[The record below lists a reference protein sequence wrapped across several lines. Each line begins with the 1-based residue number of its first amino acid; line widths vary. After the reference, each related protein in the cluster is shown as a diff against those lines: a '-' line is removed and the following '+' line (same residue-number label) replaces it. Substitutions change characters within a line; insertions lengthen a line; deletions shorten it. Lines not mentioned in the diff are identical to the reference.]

1 MLYIHHVPGRLRLQM
16 SRLKSNHS
24 LAEATRRNVS
34 IIADILDA
42 RVSTV
47 TGSLIIT
54 YDKQRLTPAALW
66 QSLCD
71 RGIVWGPLPIR
82 DDVPVT
88 RVRIESPVAADD
100 MGLGK
105 LVIRLVVERLLE
117 RSAIALVGALT

>member
-54 YDKQRLTPAALW
+54 YDEQRLTPAALW

>member
-16 SRLKSNHS
+16 SRLKSNHG
-24 LAEATRRNVS
+24 LAETTRKNVS
-34 IIADILDA
+34 YIAGVLDA
-42 RVSTV
+42 RVSII

-54 YDKQRLTPAALW
+54 YDKQKLTPAALW

-71 RGIVWGPLPIR
+71 RGIVCGALPIR
-82 DDVPVT
+82 NDVPVT

-100 MGLGK
+100 MSLAK
-105 LVIRLVVERLLE
+105 LVIRLVAERLLE

>member
-24 LAEATRRNVS
+24 LAEATRKNVS
-34 IIADILDA
+34 MIAGILDA
-42 RVSTV
+42 RVSIV

-66 QSLCD
+66 QSLFD
-71 RGIVWGPLPIR
+71 RGIVCGPLPIR
-82 DDVPVT
+82 NDVPVT
-88 RVRIESPVAADD
+88 RVRIESPVAAEE
-100 MGLGK
+100 MSLAK
-105 LVIRLVVERLLE
+105 LVIRLVAERLLE

>member
-71 RGIVWGPLPIR
+71 RGIVCGALPIR
-82 DDVPVT
+82 NDVPVT

-100 MGLGK
+100 MSLAK
-105 LVIRLVVERLLE
+105 LVIRLVAERLLE